1 MRKWSA
7 LACLALWGCAADP
20 AVRSRAE
27 NVVTASLR
35 ATDPGE
41 RLQATWIA
49 ARDPALKDA
58 LPPRL
63 EDADA
68 QVRAVAAVALRA
80 RPVLEAL
87 LRGQDAPARAIAV
100 EGVAALAD
108 ATTWLTTLAADAN
121 PSVRARVAAFLRDQ
135 GLIGRLAA
143 DSDPGVRAAAV
154 GAMRERGMLSLIEA
168 ALADTALG
176 VRLAA
181 LSSLVRLDPTPV
193 RLAALGAGTDR
204 FLALRAAVQLRKLG
218 DTARAVEAVRTAAA
232 DPHGPVRVAA
242 MNAAGELGE
251 DGAALARPALADPSH
266 EVRLAAARALIAT
279 GHPDEA
285 RPVLAAALPDL
296 DAAEEL
302 ARLGDPRGVAPLEA
316 AVHSKSPELRR
327 RALPRYALT
336 PSSRAG
342 LVQALD
348 DGDAGV
354 RLTAAEILIR
364 RAVR

>member
-7 LACLALWGCAADP
+7 LACLTLWGCAADP

-27 NVVTASLR
+27 NVVTASLK
-35 ATDPGE
+35 ANDPAE
-41 RLQATWIA
+41 RLQASWIA
-49 ARDPALKDA
+49 ARDPALKPA
-58 LPPRL
+58 LRL
-63 EDADA
+63 DDADA
-68 QVRAVAAVALRA
+68 QVRAVAAVALRSQ
-80 RPVLEAL
+80 PVLEAL
-87 LRGQDAPARAIAV
+87 LHGQDAPARAIAV

-108 ATTWLTTLAADAN
+108 AATWLTTLAADAD
-121 PSVRARVAAFLRDQ
+121 PSVRARVAGLVHDAA
-135 GLIGRLAA
+135 LIGRLAGDA
-143 DSDPGVRAAAV
+143 DASVRAAAV

-168 ALADTALG
+168 ALGDAALG

-218 DTARAVEAVRTAAA
+218 DTARAVEAVRAAAA

-251 DGAALARPALADPSH
+251 DGAALARPALSDANHD
-266 EVRLAAARALIAT
+266 VRLAAARALIAT

-285 RPVLAAALPDL
+285 RPVLDAALPDL

-302 ARLGDPRGVAPLEA
+302 ARLGDSRGVAPLEA
-316 AVHSKSPELRR
+316 AVQSKSAELRR

-336 PSSRAG
+336 PHSRAG
-342 LVQALD
+342 LVHALD
-348 DGDAGV
+348 DTDPGV
-354 RLTAAEILIR
+354 RLTAAGILIR
-364 RAVR
+364 RALQ